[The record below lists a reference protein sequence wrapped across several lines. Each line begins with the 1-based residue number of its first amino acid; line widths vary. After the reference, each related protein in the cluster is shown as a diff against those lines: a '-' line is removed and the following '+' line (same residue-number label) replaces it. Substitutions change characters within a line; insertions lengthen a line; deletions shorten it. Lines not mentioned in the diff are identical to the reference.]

1 MSVPAAFDY
10 HPATSVD
17 EAIALLQQYG
27 DDAKLLA
34 GGHSLLPTMK
44 LRLAQPAHLIDL
56 GKISGLSYI
65 RDDGD
70 AIAVGA
76 MTKYVDI
83 ERSDLIKQYFAL
95 LPEGVDLIGDQ
106 QVRNMGTIG
115 GSVAHS
121 DPAADTPGMVLAL
134 KADIV
139 AKGPNGER
147 RIKADDFFMDLM
159 QTALQPNEVLTEI
172 RFPKSPAHTGSAY
185 TKLANRASHYAVVGC
200 AAVMTFGDDGACTAA
215 SVVITGASVKP
226 TRASAV
232 EAALV
237 GKRREGGSEGGI
249 AGLLHRVEG
258 AFGGDNKL
266 DSDAIADAASHAA
279 DGLELVSDIHG
290 SKEYR
295 AQMAAVMARRAIAAA
310 TERAS

>member
-17 EAIALLQQYG
+17 EAITLLQQYG

-44 LRLAQPAHLIDL
+44 LRLAQPGHLIDL

-65 RDDGD
+65 REDDG
-70 AIAVGA
+70 AVAVGA
-76 MTKYVDI
+76 MTTYATI
-83 ERSDLIKQYFAL
+83 ARSDLIKQFFPL
-95 LPEGVDLIGDQ
+95 LSEGVVLIGDP
-106 QVRNMGTIG
+106 QVRNRGTIG

-121 DPAADTPGMVLAL
+121 DPAADTPCMVLAL
-134 KADIV
+134 KADIMV
-139 AKGPNGER
+139 QGPSGVR
-147 RIKADDFFMDLM
+147 TIKADDFFMDLF
-159 QTALQPNEVLTEI
+159 QTALKPDEVVTEI
-172 RFPKSPAHTGSAY
+172 RFAKPPAHTGSAY
-185 TKLANRASHYAVVGC
+185 TKLANKASHYAIVGC
-200 AAVMTFGDDGACTAA
+200 AAVITLGSDGACTSA

-226 TRASAV
+226 TRASNV

-237 GKRREGGSEGGI
+237 
-249 AGLLHRVEG
+249 
-258 AFGGDNKL
+258 NKNL
-266 DSDAIADAASHAA
+266 DETAIADAASHAA

-295 AQMAAVMARRAIAAA
+295 AQMAAVFARRAISKAV
-310 TERAS
+310 ERA

>member
-56 GKISGLSYI
+56 GKISDLSYI

-70 AIAVGA
+70 FVAVGA
-76 MTKYVDI
+76 MTRYVDL
-83 ERSDLIKQYFAL
+83 ERSDLIKQHFAL

-106 QVRNMGTIG
+106 QVRNWGTIG
-115 GSVAHS
+115 GSIAHS

-139 AKGPNGER
+139 AKGPNGKR
-147 RIKADDFFMDLM
+147 TIKADDFFMDLM
-159 QTALQPNEVLTEI
+159 QTALEPNEVITEI
-172 RFPKSPAHTGSAY
+172 RFPKPPAHTGSAY

-200 AAVMTFGDDGACTAA
+200 AAVVTFDDEGTCTAA
-215 SVVITGASVKP
+215 SVVITGASVKAE
-226 TRASAV
+226 RVGIV

-237 GKRREGGSEGGI
+237 GKKREGEAEGGI
-249 AGLLHRVEG
+249 AGLLHRVG
-258 AFGGDNKL
+258 DAIGGHKL
-266 DSDAIADAASHAA
+266 DEDAIADAASVAA
-279 DGLELVSDIHG
+279 DGMEMVSDIHG

-295 AQMAAVMARRAIAAA
+295 SQMCAVMARRAITAAV
-310 TERAS
+310 ERA

>member
-10 HPATSVD
+10 HRATSVD

-56 GKISGLSYI
+56 GKISDLSYI

-76 MTKYVDI
+76 MTRYVDI
-83 ERSDLIKQYFAL
+83 ERSDLIKQHFTL

-106 QVRNMGTIG
+106 QVRNWGTIG
-115 GSVAHS
+115 GSIAHS

-139 AKGPNGER
+139 AKGPSGVR
-147 RIKADDFFMDLM
+147 TIKADDFFMDIM
-159 QTALQPNEVLTEI
+159 QTALQPNEVITEI
-172 RFPKSPAHTGSAY
+172 RFPKPPAHTGSAY

-200 AAVMTFGDDGACTAA
+200 AAVVSFDGGVCSTA
-215 SVVITGASVKP
+215 SVVITGASVKA

-232 EAALV
+232 EVALV
-237 GKRREGGSEGGI
+237 GKRLDENTI
-249 AGLLHRVEG
+249 A
-258 AFGGDNKL
+258 
-266 DSDAIADAASHAA
+266 SAAEHAA

-295 AQMAAVMARRAIAAA
+295 SQMCAVMASRAITSAI
-310 TERAS
+310 ERAE